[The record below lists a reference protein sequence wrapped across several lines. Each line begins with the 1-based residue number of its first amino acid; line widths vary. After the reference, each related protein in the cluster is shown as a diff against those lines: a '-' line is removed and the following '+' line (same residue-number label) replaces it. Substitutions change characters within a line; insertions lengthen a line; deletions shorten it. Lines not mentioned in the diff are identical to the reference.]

1 VLPLLP
7 GSTPPV
13 PLQDR
18 IEIVR
23 FPNPGR
29 YLVICGV
36 LPHFFD
42 AVTGQFLMFGYVNVL
57 K

>member
-1 VLPLLP
+1 V
-7 GSTPPV
+7 
-13 PLQDR
+13 
-18 IEIVR
+18 VR

-42 AVTGQFLMFGYVNVL
+42 PAAGFIMFGYVRVL
-57 K
+57 R

>member
-1 VLPLLP
+1 MPPLPN
-7 GSTPPV
+7 TTA
-13 PLQDR
+13 PLSIQDR
-18 IEIVR
+18 IEVVN

-29 YLVICGV
+29 FLVICGV

-42 AVTGQFLMFGYVNVL
+42 QATGEFIMFGYVRVL